1 MKEDLDK
8 QVRAAAE
15 VRQKEKDLVK
25 LTGARIQSDV
35 DRFEQEQKERSMMQ
49 RDKKINHQS
58 EVSKQIDERKTLQK
72 ILVS

>member
-25 LTGARIQSDV
+25 LTGARIHLALSNL
-35 DRFEQEQKERSMMQ
+35 R
-49 RDKKINHQS
+49 
-58 EVSKQIDERKTLQK
+58 
-72 ILVS
+72 

>member
-49 RDKKINHQS
+49 RDQKINHQS

>member
-35 DRFEQEQKERSMMQ
+35 DSFEQEQK
-49 RDKKINHQS
+49 
-58 EVSKQIDERKTLQK
+58 
-72 ILVS
+72 